1 VAPDRL
7 PRRTV
12 IVASDIVWLYT
23 QRTMTGLVIAGEA
36 EAWMLAGLAGP
47 TGAGTGFLGP
57 ASRHGAGRAVS
68 GRAHHSRKV
77 RARVD
82 PDILP
87 SDRASELGAR
97 PIDAAALGALYPG
110 TLRGSWP

>member
-1 VAPDRL
+1 M
-7 PRRTV
+7 
-12 IVASDIVWLYT
+12 VASDIVWLDT
-23 QRTMTGLVIAGEA
+23 QRTMTGLLLAGEA

-57 ASRHGAGRAVS
+57 ASRHRAGRAVS
-68 GRAHHSRKV
+68 GRAHHSRKA

-87 SDRASELGAR
+87 SYRASQLGAG
-97 PIDAAALGALYPG
+97 PIDAAARAARYPG